1 MIVFVDKSN
10 NPMINPKEEY
20 HRVRKKH
27 LVMNSLSQTILEIVV
42 DWTLRNESGKQ
53 MFSIFGISK
62 YGQYSIF

>member
-27 LVMNSLSQTILEIVV
+27 LGMKSNQSNNT
-42 DWTLRNESGKQ
+42 RNCCRLDFK
-53 MFSIFGISK
+53 K
-62 YGQYSIF
+62 